1 MLLESPG
8 AFRLPATCF
17 HHALPLWSRAAQQ
30 RDAPT
35 SSRQVG
41 WRSVLGGR
49 CVSGPRGIGTRRQG
63 SRVKKARSG
72 VKKERLGVRKKCS
85 GVRKKG
91 SGGLKKEVGGV
102 KKKRSEGLKTIV
114 LKGVKKRVGGLKKS
128 GGLKKRGWGVKKKGS
143 PSTYVMPQPN
153 GGSRGSPTPD
163 AEKPTL
169 SHSPDG

>member
-1 MLLESPG
+1 MSTG
-8 AFRLPATCF
+8 
-17 HHALPLWSRAAQQ
+17 ALPLWSRAAQQ
-30 RDAPT
+30 RDTPA

-114 LKGVKKRVGGLKKS
+114 LKGVKKKGWGVKKS
-128 GGLKKRGWGVKKKGS
+128 GGLKKKRLGC
-143 PSTYVMPQPN
+143 
-153 GGSRGSPTPD
+153 
-163 AEKPTL
+163 
-169 SHSPDG
+169 